1 MSAGLANV
9 VHHTSLFPMRE
20 YWWFYLGFT
29 AFVLVLLSLDLGVF
43 HRRAHAVGMKEAV
56 AWSVVWI
63 TLSLLFNYAF
73 YRYAAYRF
81 AHDPRLL
88 ALPGFEAEGAA
99 RQAAL
104 EFLAGYV
111 VEKAL
116 SVDNIFVF
124 VVLFAFFG
132 VPAEYQHRVLYWG
145 ILGALVFRAIFIA
158 LGALLLQFHWVG
170 YVFGAFLVVTGVKL
184 FFGSDEPVDPAD
196 NVVLKA
202 LKRWMPLTHDLHG
215 PHLFA
220 RENGRLLGT
229 PLLLA
234 LVFIELSD
242 VVFAIDSVP
251 AIFAITREPLVV
263 FTSNICAIL
272 GLRALFF
279 LLAGAVGKFHLLKYG
294 LGFVLIFVGLK
305 MAWLNH
311 AFGGKFPIGWSLGII
326 ALLLAASIGLSLLFP
341 PREKEAE

>member
-1 MSAGLANV
+1 MTTV
-9 VHHTSLFPMRE
+9 SLFPFAE
-20 YWWFYLGFT
+20 TWWVYGLFVI
-29 AFVLVLLSLDLGVF
+29 FVLGLLALDLGVF
-43 HRRAHAVGMKEAV
+43 HRKAHVVGFREAA
-56 AWSVVWI
+56 AWSVVWVVV
-63 TLSLLFNYAF
+63 SLGVGTVLWLWAT
-73 YRYAAYRF
+73 ARF
-81 AHDPRLL
+81 AADPRLL
-88 ALPGFEAEGAA
+88 AIPGFVPSEAA
-99 RQAAL
+99 RQVFL
-104 EFLAGYV
+104 EFLTGYV

-145 ILGALVFRAIFIA
+145 ILGALLFRAVFIA
-158 LGALLLQFHWVG
+158 LGALLLQFHWVM
-170 YVFGAFLVVTGVKL
+170 YVFGAFLIVTGVKL
-184 FFGSDEPVDPAD
+184 FFGPDKPMDPAD

-202 LKRWMPLTHDLHG
+202 LKRWLPLTHELHG

-220 RENGRLLGT
+220 REGARFVGT

-234 LVFIELSD
+234 LVFIEVSD

-251 AIFAITREPLVV
+251 AIFAITDEPLVV

-279 LLAGAVGKFHLLKYG
+279 LLAGAVGKFYLLKYG
-294 LGFVLIFVGLK
+294 LGLVLVFVGLK
-305 MAWLNH
+305 MAWLNE

-326 ALLLAASIGLSLLFP
+326 GLLLSSSIGLSLAFP
-341 PREKEAE
+341 RRAAEE